1 MIRKSASMLLV
12 ALSLASGCATVGLP
26 EPSWP
31 TFGAAN
37 YPPGSP
43 EWWKKNKKK
52 AEYVPNHGLQ
62 VAGTPGYFDQKGRPI
77 ASRVAKQIGDD
88 DKGGLLDGIQL
99 AGAVEDLKSQV
110 GLGKDEQIA
119 RDALAAGDELFR
131 QEKYSKAAARFK
143 EVSARWPDSQL
154 EQDAMFRLAECYFFA
169 EKYAKANDAYE
180 ALVQK
185 YSNTPHLDKLI
196 RRQFEIAQYWEQLN
210 RKNPDWPVTPNF
222 IDKRRPLF
230 DTVGRAIKAYDNIR
244 LNDPTGPLADD
255 AVMATANS
263 FFVRGRFRDA
273 DYYYT
278 LLRNEYPR
286 SEHQYE
292 AHVLGL
298 QCKLRKYGG
307 PDYIGTPLEEAQ
319 KLSRQLRTQF
329 ASELDD
335 TQRTRLAEID
345 AQLNRQLALRISSMA
360 EYYEGK
366 HEYGA
371 AKRYHRDLIAKYPTS
386 ELATKANERLI
397 ALGDK
402 PDVPAPP
409 LQAVI
414 GLFPENAERAAIAQV
429 PMVERGSQIQVA
441 GREEPVQMSGTDA
454 QATQRR

>member
-1 MIRKSASMLLV
+1 MGGTSSV
-12 ALSLASGCATVGLP
+12 
-26 EPSWP
+26 
-31 TFGAAN
+31 
-37 YPPGSP
+37 PGTP

-52 AEYVPNHGLQ
+52 AEYVPGHGLQ
-62 VAGTPGYFDQKGRPI
+62 VAGTPGYFDHQGRPI
-77 ASRVAKQIGDD
+77 ASRAAKQIGD
-88 DKGGLLDGIQL
+88 KPSTGLLKSIQL

-110 GLGKDEQIA
+110 GMGKDERIA
-119 RDALAAGDELFR
+119 RDALAAGDELFEA
-131 QEKYSKAAARFK
+131 EKYSKAASNYK
-143 EVSARWPDSQL
+143 KVISRWPDSKL

-169 EKYAKANDAYE
+169 EQYTKANDAYE

-210 RKNPDWPVTPNF
+210 RQNPNWPITPNLV
-222 IDKRRPLF
+222 DKRRPLF
-230 DTVGRAIKAYDNIR
+230 DTMGRAIKAYDNIR

-263 FFVRGRFRDA
+263 YFVRGRFRDA

-278 LLRNEYPR
+278 LLRDEYPR

-319 KLSRQLRTQF
+319 KLSRQLRSQF
-329 ASELDD
+329 ASELDE
-335 TQRTRLAEID
+335 TQRSRLAEID
-345 AQLNRQLALRISSMA
+345 AKLNRQLALRVYSMA
-360 EYYEGK
+360 EYYDGK

-371 AKRYHRDLIAKYPTS
+371 AKRYYHDLIAKYPSS
-386 ELATKANERLI
+386 ELATKSKERLV
-397 ALGDK
+397 ALTDK

-409 LQAVI
+409 LESVI
-414 GLFPENAERAAIAQV
+414 NLFPENAERAAIAQV
-429 PMVERGSQIQVA
+429 PMIDRSSQIQLA
-441 GREEPVQMSGTDA
+441 GREKPSSADGTDG